1 MSQDARASDLHSAWA
16 RLFLSSLASAG
27 LREIVIS
34 PGSRST
40 PLALAAA
47 AESRLRVHVL
57 IDERDAA
64 FFALGQARRS
74 GRASALLCTSGTAG
88 AHYLPAII
96 EASQSHV
103 PLLAITADR
112 PWEAYDAASS
122 QTIDQVKLY
131 GDVVRHYAELGL
143 PDGSPGALAAVVRI
157 AAQALYAT
165 AAPRPGPVH
174 VNARFRKPL
183 EPVQVTG
190 REPFTDRIEAL
201 LQAGAPR
208 VFAAR
213 TSCADGAIDA
223 LAELCTERERGLLV
237 CGPAWSGT
245 DAEELR
251 CSVAALGRV
260 TGFPIWAEACS
271 GVRFG
276 GGRAVGGG
284 FDTLLHDAEF
294 RRTHAPELIIE
305 LGGPP
310 VSSVYASYLAE
321 HPGNE
326 RAVIAPH
333 GWNDPS
339 GTARILCFADPAEVC
354 ARLVAHPRLADRR
367 PPPTEWARSLAA
379 AEALVWRSAELDRE
393 PLVLSEAEVARAVI
407 DALPAGATLLVG
419 NSLPVRDLDTFC
431 PVGDKPLRVLH
442 QRGAAGIDGL
452 IAGAAGARSVG
463 EEPLALLLGDLSALH
478 DLGGFAAL
486 RCVPGPLAVV
496 IVQNRGGRIFEQLPL
511 AQSPTARQDFER
523 LFLTPQQVDFAAAA
537 QAFGIRFARAS
548 TPAELSSELAAAL
561 RADAP
566 VLVEAVVP
574 PEDGALRRARLW
586 KRVAASLRERAPEVR
601 SALVPRVFLHG
612 FLSGPEPWR
621 ALASRLPGPSVCE
634 YLPGH
639 GPAPRGLEGASFFD
653 VVDALAASLP
663 APRSELVGYSLG
675 GRLALA
681 LALRHPERVA
691 SLQLIS
697 ADPGL
702 RGAEERAARV
712 RWEDE
717 LAALAESA
725 PLSTFVDVW
734 EALPLF
740 LTQQKVAE
748 SERLAQR
755 RQRLEHLGAAIA
767 WNLRTLGTGRMPE
780 LWSQLGALRLPV
792 RVITGA
798 LDEKFTRIGR
808 ELSERVPGLQH
819 VVIEGAGHNVAL
831 EAPDAL
837 SEILARPLPDPSNL
851 AALALPSN
859 PRRD

>member
-1 MSQDARASDLHSAWA
+1 MSGSPPASDLHSAWA
-16 RLFLSSLASAG
+16 RLFFSSLASAG
-27 LREIVIS
+27 LCDVVIS

-47 AESRLRVHVL
+47 AETRLRVHVL

-112 PWEAYDAASS
+112 PWEAYDAASA

-131 GDVVRHYAELGL
+131 GDAVRHYAELGL
-143 PDGSPGALAAVVRI
+143 PDASPGALAAVVRI
-157 AAQALYAT
+157 AAQALCAT

-183 EPVQVTG
+183 EPVPAAG
-190 REPFTDRIEAL
+190 REPFTDYLEAL
-201 LQAGAPR
+201 LRAGAPR

-223 LAELCTERERGLLV
+223 LAALCAERERGLLV

-245 DAEELR
+245 DAEALR
-251 CSVAALGRV
+251 RAVVALGRV

-271 GVRFG
+271 GLRFG

-284 FDTLLHDAEF
+284 FDSLLHGAEF
-294 RRTHAPELIIE
+294 RRAYAPELVIE

-310 VSSVYASYLAE
+310 VSAAYLSYLAE
-321 HPGNE
+321 HPGCE
-326 RAVIAPH
+326 RVVIAPH

-339 GTARILCFADPAEVC
+339 GTARLLCFADPAEVC
-354 ARLVAHPRLADRR
+354 ARLSSHPGLSNRR
-367 PPPTEWARSLAA
+367 SHPTEWARSLAA
-379 AEALVWRSAELDRE
+379 AEALVWRNAELERE
-393 PLVLSEAEVARAVI
+393 PLVLSEAEVARSVI
-407 DALPAGATLLVG
+407 DALPAGATLVVG

-431 PVGDKPLRVLH
+431 PVGDKPVRILH
-442 QRGAAGIDGL
+442 QRGASGIDGL
-452 IAGAAGARSVG
+452 IAGAAGARSVAD
-463 EEPLALLLGDLSALH
+463 EPLALLLGDVSALH

-486 RCVPGPLAVV
+486 GCVPGPLAVV

-511 AQSPTARQDFER
+511 AQSPTARPDFER

-537 QAFGIRFARAS
+537 QAFGIRFTRVAS
-548 TPAELSSELAAAL
+548 PAELVSALDLAL
-561 RADAP
+561 IADVP
-566 VLVEAVVP
+566 VVIEAVVP
-574 PEDGALRRARLW
+574 SEDGAVRRARLW
-586 KRVAASLRERAPEVR
+586 KRIATALREPNVQ
-601 SALVPRVFLHG
+601 SAVIPRVFLHG

-621 ALASRLPGPSVCE
+621 EVASRLPGPSSCG

-639 GPAPRGLEGASFFD
+639 GPAPRVLAGASFFD
-653 VVDALAASLP
+653 VVDALAAALP
-663 APRSELVGYSLG
+663 APRNELVGYSLG

-681 LALRHPERVA
+681 LALRHPERVTA
-691 SLQLIS
+691 LQLIS

-702 RGAEERAARV
+702 RGVEERASRIA
-712 RWEDE
+712 WEDE
-717 LAALAESA
+717 LAALAETA
-725 PLSTFVDVW
+725 PLSSFVDRW

-740 LTQQKVAE
+740 STQQQLTDSV
-748 SERLAQR
+748 RLAQR
-755 RQRLEHLGAAIA
+755 RQRLEHVGSAIA
-767 WNLRTLGTGRMPE
+767 WVLRTLGTGRMPE

-792 RVITGA
+792 RVITGS

-808 ELSERVPGLQH
+808 ELQERVPGLEH
-819 VVIEGAGHNVAL
+819 VVIAGAGHNIAL

-837 SEILARPLPDPSNL
+837 SEVLARPLANPS
-851 AALALPSN
+851 LPSN
-859 PRRD
+859 TRRD

>member
-1 MSQDARASDLHSAWA
+1 MSQDARGSDLHSAWA
-16 RLFLSSLASAG
+16 RLFFSSLASAG

-47 AESRLRVHVL
+47 AEARLRVHVL

-74 GRASALLCTSGTAG
+74 GRASALLCTSGTAA
-88 AHYLPAII
+88 AHYLPAIL

-103 PLLAITADR
+103 PLLAISADR
-112 PWEAYDAASS
+112 PWEAYDAASA
-122 QTIDQVKLY
+122 QTLDQVKLY
-131 GDVVRHYAELGL
+131 GDAVRHYAELGL
-143 PDGSPGALAAVVRI
+143 PDASPGALAAVVRI

-165 AAPRPGPVH
+165 TAPRPGPVH
-174 VNARFRKPL
+174 LNARFRKPL
-183 EPVQVTG
+183 EPVAVAG
-190 REPFTDRIEAL
+190 REPFADRIEAL
-201 LQAGAPR
+201 LRAGAPR

-213 TSCADGAIDA
+213 TGIADAAIEA
-223 LAELCTERERGLLV
+223 LADLCAEHERGLIV

-245 DAEELR
+245 DAGELR
-251 CSVAALGRV
+251 RAVAALGRV

-276 GGRAVGGG
+276 GGPAVGGG
-284 FDTLLHDAEF
+284 FDTLLHSAEF
-294 RRTHAPELIIE
+294 RRAHAPGLIIE

-321 HPGNE
+321 HPGAE

-339 GTARILCFADPAEVC
+339 GTARVLCFADPAEAC
-354 ARLVAHPRLADRR
+354 ARLAAHPRLTDRR
-367 PPPTEWARSLAA
+367 PAPTAWSRALAA
-379 AEALVWRSAELDRE
+379 AEALVWRCAELERE

-407 DALPAGATLLVG
+407 DALPAGATLVVG

-431 PVGDKPLRVLH
+431 PISDKPLRVLH
-442 QRGAAGIDGL
+442 QRGASGIDGL

-463 EEPLALLLGDLSALH
+463 AEPLALLLGDLSALH

-511 AQSPTARQDFER
+511 SQSAAARPDFER
-523 LFLTPQQVDFAAAA
+523 LFITPQQVDFAAAA
-537 QAFGIRFARAS
+537 QAFGIRFVRATS
-548 TPAELSSELAAAL
+548 PAELSSALAAAL
-561 RADAP
+561 HDDAP
-566 VLVEAVVP
+566 VVLEAVVP
-574 PEDGALRRARLW
+574 PEDGTVRRARLW
-586 KRVAASLRERAPEVR
+586 KRVATALREPHVEPRDG
-601 SALVPRVFLHG
+601 PRVFLHG
-612 FLSGPEPWR
+612 FLSGPDAWR
-621 ALASRLPGPSVCE
+621 ALAARLPGPSSCE

-639 GPAPRGLEGASFFD
+639 GPSPRVLAGASFFD
-653 VVDALAASLP
+653 VVDALAAVLP
-663 APRSELVGYSLG
+663 GPRSQLVGYSLG

-681 LALRHPERVA
+681 LALRHPERV
-691 SLQLIS
+691 SGLQLIS

-702 RGAEERAARV
+702 RGEGERKARAA
-712 RWEDE
+712 WEDQ

-725 PLSTFVDVW
+725 PLSSFVDAW

-748 SERLAQR
+748 SELQAQR
-755 RQRLEHLGAAIA
+755 RQRLDHQGPAIA
-767 WNLRTLGTGRMPE
+767 WVLRTLGTGRMPE
-780 LWSQLGALRLPV
+780 LWSRLGALQLPV
-792 RVITGA
+792 RVITGS

-808 ELSERVPGLQH
+808 ELAERVPGLEH

-837 SEILARPLPDPSNL
+837 SEILARPLPDPFI
-851 AALALPSN
+851 PSN
-859 PRRD
+859 IRRD

>member
-1 MSQDARASDLHSAWA
+1 MSQEMRASDLHSAWA
-16 RLFLSSLASAG
+16 RLFMSSLASAG

-47 AESRLRVHVL
+47 AEARLRVHVL

-112 PWEAYDAASS
+112 PWEAYDAASA

-131 GDVVRHYAELGL
+131 GDAVRHYAELGL
-143 PDGSPGALAAVVRI
+143 PDPSPGALAAVVRI
-157 AAQALYAT
+157 AAQALCAT

-174 VNARFRKPL
+174 INARFRKPL
-183 EPVQVTG
+183 EPVHVTG
-190 REPFTDRIEAL
+190 REPFADRIDAL
-201 LQAGAPR
+201 LRSGAPR
-208 VFAAR
+208 VFAAQ

-223 LAELCTERERGLLV
+223 LADLCAERERGLVV

-251 CSVAALGRV
+251 RAVAALGRV

-276 GGRAVGGG
+276 GGRVVGGG
-284 FDTLLHDAEF
+284 FDALLHGAEF
-294 RRTHAPELIIE
+294 RRAHAPELIIE
-305 LGGPP
+305 LGRPP
-310 VSSVYASYLAE
+310 ISSAYASYVAE
-321 HPGNE
+321 HPGCE

-339 GTARILCFADPAEVC
+339 GTARVLCFADPAEVC
-354 ARLVAHPRLADRR
+354 ARLATHPKLADR
-367 PPPTEWARSLAA
+367 PSSPTEWARSLAA
-379 AEALVWRSAELDRE
+379 AEDRVWRCAELERE

-407 DALPAGATLLVG
+407 DALPAGATLVVG

-431 PVGDKPLRVLH
+431 PVSDRPLRVLH
-442 QRGAAGIDGL
+442 QRGASGIDGL

-463 EEPLALLLGDLSALH
+463 GEPLALLLGDVSALH

-511 AQSPTARQDFER
+511 AQSSTARADFER

-537 QAFGIRFARAS
+537 QAFGIRFARAAS
-548 TPAELSSELAAAL
+548 PDDLSSALTAAL
-561 RADAP
+561 QADTP
-566 VLVEAVVP
+566 VIIEAVVP
-574 PEDGALRRARLW
+574 PEDGAVRRRRLW
-586 KRVAASLRERAPEVR
+586 QRVATALRERTPGTE
-601 SALVPRVFLHG
+601 SAVPRIFLHG
-612 FLSGPEPWR
+612 FLSSPEPWR
-621 ALASRLPGPSVCE
+621 ALASRLPGPSSCE

-639 GPAPRGLEGASFFD
+639 GPTPRVLAGASFFD

-663 APRSELVGYSLG
+663 APRNELVGYSLG

-681 LALRHPERVA
+681 LALRHPERVTA
-691 SLQLIS
+691 LQLIS

-702 RGAEERAARV
+702 RDAGEREARV
-712 RWEDE
+712 AWEDE

-725 PLSTFVDVW
+725 TMSAFVDAW

-740 LTQQKVAE
+740 LTQHKVAE
-748 SERLAQR
+748 SARLAQR
-755 RQRLEHLGAAIA
+755 HNRLDHVGPAIA
-767 WNLRTLGTGRMPE
+767 WSLRTLGTGRMPE
-780 LWSQLGALRLPV
+780 LWSQLGALQVPV
-792 RVITGA
+792 RVITGS

-808 ELSERVPGLQH
+808 ELAARVPGLQH

-837 SEILARPLPDPSNL
+837 SEILARPLAAPSIPSNT
-851 AALALPSN
+851 
-859 PRRD
+859 RRD